1 MKRIILFMQA
11 ALLLCTLNSCIQDES
26 LNAECDI
33 TGVDQTWYK
42 QYAAATDDNPEG
54 KDYWVGDAKINEDL
68 HRVSFTVKLGTD
80 RSSFAP
86 KFNLTPGAW
95 LTTKVDGADVDANG
109 MARDF
114 TLPQVYTSHSEDGK
128 WTKDYTVSFNYP
140 KPVEEMNFAN
150 YKMAD
155 KTKYYTWVETDES
168 GNELDYWASG
178 NGGYALVGI
187 AKKAEDYPTAPFN
200 DVERGPSVKLTTCRT
215 GSFGDMV
222 KMPIAA
228 GSLFIGKFN
237 SKIAMKLPREAT
249 AFGLQVLKG
258 EPKRLEGWYKYKA
271 GEVFTDKDKKVCPER
286 RDTADIYAV
295 VYEVDPNNFEALNG
309 DDVLTSDRIVLMAR
323 IDNPGEP
330 SQWTSFSEPFKPMN
344 GKTFD
349 PERMARYGYAIAV
362 VATSSRQG
370 AYFEGAI
377 GSTLCINQMRVVYE

>member
-1 MKRIILFMQA
+1 MKRIVLFIQSAIM
-11 ALLLCTLNSCIQDES
+11 LLALNSCIQDEP

-33 TGVDQTWYK
+33 TGVDQEWYN
-42 QYAAATDDNPEG
+42 QYAAATESNPQG
-54 KDYWVGDAKINEDL
+54 KGYWIGEPKINEEL

-80 RSSFAP
+80 RSNFAP
-86 KFNLTPGAW
+86 KFTLMSGTRLTA
-95 LTTKVDGADVDANG
+95 LVDGQTIDANG
-109 MARDF
+109 ITRDF
-114 TLPQVYTSHSEDGK
+114 TLPQTYTTHSEDGQ
-128 WTKDYTVSFNYP
+128 WHKDYTVSFNYP
-140 KPVEEMNFAN
+140 QPIETLGFAN
-150 YKMAD
+150 YKLSG
-155 KTKYYTWVETDES
+155 KYYTWIEKDDN

-187 AKKAEDYPTAPFN
+187 AKKPEDFPTSPLN
-200 DVERGPSVKLTTCRT
+200 DVERGPAVKLVTSRT

-228 GSLFIGKFN
+228 GSIFIGKFDN
-237 SKIAMKLPREAT
+237 KIAMKKPRKAT
-249 AFGLQVLKG
+249 EFGLQVLKG
-258 EPKRLEGWYKYKA
+258 KPKSLEGWYKYKA

-295 VYEVDPNNFEALNG
+295 VYEVDPNNFVALDG
-309 DDVLTSDRIVLMAR
+309 DNVLSSDRIVLMAR

-330 SQWTSFSEPFKPMN
+330 DNWTSFSEPFKLMN

-349 PERMARYGYAIAV
+349 PERLASYGYAIAV

-377 GSTLCINQMRVVYE
+377 GSTLYINQLKVIYE

>member
-1 MKRIILFMQA
+1 
-11 ALLLCTLNSCIQDES
+11 
-26 LNAECDI
+26 
-33 TGVDQTWYK
+33 
-42 QYAAATDDNPEG
+42 
-54 KDYWVGDAKINEDL
+54 
-68 HRVSFTVKLGTD
+68 
-80 RSSFAP
+80 
-86 KFNLTPGAW
+86 
-95 LTTKVDGADVDANG
+95 
-109 MARDF
+109 
-114 TLPQVYTSHSEDGK
+114 
-128 WTKDYTVSFNYP
+128 
-140 KPVEEMNFAN
+140 MNFAN

-271 GEVFTDKDKKVCPER
+271 GEVFTDKDKKVRPER

-330 SQWTSFSEPFKPMN
+330 SEWTSFSEPFKPMN